1 MRTFLYKF
9 LATMVVGAGLL
20 GANFL
25 LANAQTADELRDKI
39 SAKTVEI
46 QKLEQEIKK
55 YQNDLVMLA
64 AKKKTLANSIAE
76 LNVLRKKLEADIRIT
91 QTKVDTTD
99 LKIRQLGSQISSKED
114 EIDSRTAALVEALRV
129 INEREERSLAQVAL
143 SSESFSGVWDD
154 LEALDQF
161 SGEVRNSIEILKGLK
176 VDLENKQGT
185 QKVEKKNFLTLKT
198 ELNDRKKIAEEN
210 KKEQARILALTN
222 NQESSFK
229 KILKSKVALKDAFEK
244 ELSDYESTLKF
255 ILDPSS
261 IPPRGTKV
269 LSSPLDSVYLT
280 QNFGKTTA
288 TNNSGQRLYT
298 SGTHNGT
305 DFRATVGTPVKA
317 MSNGIVIG
325 TGDTDL
331 TCPGASFGKWV
342 LIDHQNGLASISAH
356 LSLVSVSE
364 GDKVSDGQRIG
375 YSGNTGYSTGP
386 HLHISLYAR
395 KAVNVETRPSKSCG
409 GRMYTMPIA
418 ALNAYLNPMDYI
430 KI

>member
-1 MRTFLYKF
+1 MMRTILYKF
-9 LATMVVGAGLL
+9 LVITMISAGLL

-25 LANAQTADELRDKI
+25 LVNAQTADELRDKI

-46 QKLEQEIKK
+46 QKLEQEIKQ
-55 YQNDLVMLA
+55 YQNDLVTLA

-76 LNVLRKKLEADIRIT
+76 LNVLRKKLETDILIT

-114 EIDSRTAALVEALRV
+114 EIDSRKAALAEALRAV
-129 INEREERSLAQVAL
+129 NEREERSLAQVAL

-161 SGEVRNSIEILKGLK
+161 SGQVRDSVEILKGLK

-185 QKVEKKNFLTLKT
+185 QKVEKKNFIELKS

-210 KKEQARILALTN
+210 KVAQAKLLAQTN
-222 NQESSFK
+222 SQESNYK
-229 KILKSKVALKDAFEK
+229 KILKEKVALKDAFEK

-255 ILDPSS
+255 ILDPTS

-269 LSSPLDSVYLT
+269 FSAPLSVMHIT
-280 QNFGKTTA
+280 QQFGKTSS
-288 TNNSGQRLYT
+288 SGRLYA

-305 DFRATVGTPVKA
+305 DFGTMVGTPVKA
-317 MSNGIVIG
+317 MLSGTVIG

-331 TCPGASFGKWV
+331 TCPGASYGRWV
-342 LIDHQNGLASISAH
+342 LIKHNNGLASLYAH
-356 LSLVSVSE
+356 FSLV
-364 GDKVSDGQRIG
+364 KVSQGSTVSTGDTIG

-386 HLHISLYAR
+386 HLHLTVFAAA
-395 KAVNVETRPSKSCG
+395 AVKVENRPSKACG
-409 GRMYTMPIA
+409 GRTYTMPVA
-418 ALNAYLNPMDYI
+418 ALNAYLDPMDYL
-430 KI
+430 